1 MLWDLGIVCANDTQ
15 TQHKFLSQFPP
26 GDGVGDACE
35 GDLDGDGVSDEVDIC
50 PENKHLQKAD
60 FQDHT
65 TVLLTSPDE
74 TNPLDPTWNIRNNVS
89 LLPE

>member
-1 MLWDLGIVCANDTQ
+1 MVCATDTQ
-15 TQHKFLSQFPP
+15 DQHKFLSQFPP

-65 TVLLTSPDE
+65 TVLLSRGE
-74 TNPLDPTWNIRNNVS
+74 VNPTWNIRNNVS